1 MVMQVNDTSQKKSEW
16 STLGENLGKEEP
28 QYLSVCDVW
37 KDSVHKLVTKAEY
50 QTPIY
55 LQAYTQ
61 VHTEFLHCID
71 NLFGTCYLWQKQ
83 YFDRLGI
90 DKGMLNAYGKL
101 YDSLVDQAMHSMDAY
116 ANYKKMQADMMVNTM
131 KLGNDILHSWID
143 AYGRT
148 VSFWMNQFNH

>member
-1 MVMQVNDTSQKKSEW
+1 MQVNNTAQKKSEW
-16 STLGENLGKEEP
+16 ASLGELGKAEP
-28 QYLSVCDVW
+28 VQYFSVCDVW
-37 KDSVHKLVTKAEY
+37 KNSVHKIVTKAEY

-90 DKGMLNAYGKL
+90 DKGILDAYGKM
-101 YDSLVDQAMHSMDAY
+101 YDSWVDQALRGMDAY
-116 ANYKKMQADMMVNTM
+116 ANYKKLQADMVVDAM
-131 KLGNDILHSWID
+131 KVGNDMLHSWID
-143 AYGRT
+143 AYGRA
-148 VSFWMNQFNH
+148 VSFWLNQFNH

>member
-1 MVMQVNDTSQKKSEW
+1 VQVSEAKKEWEDLECLGVESSQ
-16 STLGENLGKEEP
+16 

-37 KDSVHKLVTKAEY
+37 KDSVHKMVTKLEY

-90 DKGMLNAYGKL
+90 DKRVISAYGEL
-101 YDSLVDQAMHSMDAY
+101 YNSWVDQCMQALDAY
-116 ANYKKMQADMMVNTM
+116 ANYKKLQADMAVNAM
-131 KLGNDILHSWID
+131 KVGNDMLHSWID
-143 AYGRT
+143 MYGRIM
-148 VSFWMNQFNH
+148 SSWNKWLQP

>member
-1 MVMQVNDTSQKKSEW
+1 MQVNQEKKSEW
-16 STLGENLGKEEP
+16 ANLEDNLGKEPAP

-37 KDSVHKLVTKAEY
+37 KDSVHKIVTKLEY

-61 VHTEFLHCID
+61 IHTEFLHCVD

-90 DKGMLNAYGKL
+90 SPGIVNAYGQL
-101 YDSLVDQAMHSMDAY
+101 YNSWVEQYMQGLDAY
-116 ANYKKMQADMMVNTM
+116 ANYKKTQADMVVDAM
-131 KLGNDILHSWID
+131 KVGNDILHSWMD
-143 AYGRT
+143 AYGRV
-148 VSFWMNQFNH
+148 VSSWGAWFGRTNV